1 MSSSERIIVEKH
13 ISSSIFDILN
23 RELNNDKKSSG
34 QFHTKYGQNFADVK
48 EKYTIDSG
56 SHRSTYDY
64 DFLFPGISDE
74 DIKSLTPPDEYKIKQ
89 YKIYNYLIKKKL
101 YEKIIKDEHINI
113 KNEDILKAKKD
124 YARLDREVEE
134 AKSELDIID
143 NMKNKDPYFK
153 SNYNNLLKTFYIYCV
168 KNTSD
173 YGLSKLK
180 TKSPIIKNVIENQY
194 ENVGFIRGISPDVS
208 IEEYKKILDNDIDS
222 IKVKIKNRNEEK
234 NNLTG
239 KKYPYNRIVIFTNGI
254 TDNIDYS
261 YFSGDRQ
268 SKLIK
273 DEYLNILNSKVK
285 SFIESKSIG
294 QQSMSL
300 SSTITKIPI
309 LTLDEVRIDTIVNNI
324 EEIIPQKML
333 SETKSNFNKE
343 TLKDIIFMLRELYK
357 QGIDKEYKIKKQNEN
372 RFNKLNIYYK
382 YNKLKNNDDDN
393 KLKIG
398 SFNKY
403 YFSLINNEK
412 DEKDIEF
419 YLKESSKARKEYIV
433 KFTKNAKK
441 HLDDNFNT
449 NDTNIII
456 TIDDELSL
464 RYKFK
469 EYENYKE
476 KFGSKE
482 NDKIKFENI
491 PKTGT
496 IVLKNKNKEGYKKL
510 RFSDFDTTLKQNL
523 NDPILYMKDTLFDL
537 KSFNDYL
544 KTKKG
549 MTGTYNVSTEFLK
562 INKNIGELN
571 AYSDFIYE
579 NYNNSNIFNIE
590 RHGTNTKKH
599 GDFLKK
605 IHNNILEIIF
615 QPGTGIYI
623 KTIVEDDITKSEN
636 NTNNNSMDNKK
647 IALSNYKIINFKN
660 MNLEECS
667 KSIKYIKEKQ
677 GEKSYKGV
685 SKEFDLSK
693 DINKLEDYCSKYNN
707 NNIANENEHHYF
719 VDIDISNDKRS
730 VEKIKKDSKC
740 STLRNKIIHN
750 YKRLPTLG
758 SIFHIYGGK
767 TIKLNRKKIKN
778 ITNKLRKTLKHKNK

>member
-34 QFHTKYGQNFADVK
+34 QFHTNHG
-48 EKYTIDSG
+48 EKFIKINNDIKRY
-56 SHRSTYDY
+56 TYDY
-64 DFLFPGISDE
+64 DFLDPDISDNA
-74 DIKSLTPPDEYKIKQ
+74 IKDDDDDND
-89 YKIYNYLIKKKL
+89 YKIYNYLIKNKL
-101 YEKIIKDEHINI
+101 YEKIIKHEHIDI
-113 KNEDILKAKKD
+113 ENEDILKAKKD
-124 YARLDREVEE
+124 YARLEREVEE
-134 AKSELDIID
+134 AEKELDKITEKKA
-143 NMKNKDPYFK
+143 NDPYFK

-168 KNTSD
+168 KNTND

-180 TKSPIIKNVIENQY
+180 TKSSIIKNVIENQY

-239 KKYPYNRIVIFTNGI
+239 KKYPYNRIIIFTNGI
-254 TDNIDYS
+254 TNNIDYS

-309 LTLDEVRIDTIVNNI
+309 FTLDEVRIESIINSIN
-324 EEIIPQKML
+324 EIIPKKM
-333 SETKSNFNKE
+333 SDTINFDKE
-343 TLKDIIFMLRELYK
+343 KLKEIIFMLRELYK

-441 HLDDNFNT
+441 HLVDNFNT

-476 KFGSKE
+476 KFGGKK

-667 KSIKYIKEKQ
+667 KSIKYIREKQ
-677 GEKSYKGV
+677 VKKSYKGV

-693 DINKLEDYCSKYNN
+693 DIGKLENYCSKYNN

-730 VEKIKKDSKC
+730 VDKIKKDSKC